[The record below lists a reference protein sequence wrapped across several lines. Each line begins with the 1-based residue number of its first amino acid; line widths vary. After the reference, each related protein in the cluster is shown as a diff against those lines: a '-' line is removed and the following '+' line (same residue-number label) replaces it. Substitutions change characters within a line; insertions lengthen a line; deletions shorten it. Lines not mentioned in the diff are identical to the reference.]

1 MRQEESV
8 EGTPAEKPVI
18 PNYELMLRRAYRQSA
33 ERHNPIAEIHFR
45 SQSLELLPDFRV
57 GDSNNLATTHWL
69 APGEQL
75 YGPQHN
81 RRSVCGN
88 PRTIK
93 FDVKIILGQSTDPL
107 CSMA

>member
-8 EGTPAEKPVI
+8 EGTPAEQPAI
-18 PNYELMLRRAYRQSA
+18 PNYELMLRRACRQSA
-33 ERHNPIAEIHFR
+33 ECHNPIVEIHLR

-57 GDSNNLATTHWL
+57 GNSNLATTHGL

-75 YGPQHN
+75 YSPQDN
-81 RRSVCGN
+81 RRLVCGN

-93 FDVKIILGQSTDPL
+93 SDVKIILGQSTDPL
-107 CSMA
+107 YSMA